1 LYKRFFSVP
10 YVSEEK
16 RKKFLEEVKKTAIKL

>member
-1 LYKRFFSVP
+1 YI
-10 YVSEEK
+10 SEEK

>member
-16 RKKFLEEVKKTAIKL
+16 IKKYLEEVKKTALKL